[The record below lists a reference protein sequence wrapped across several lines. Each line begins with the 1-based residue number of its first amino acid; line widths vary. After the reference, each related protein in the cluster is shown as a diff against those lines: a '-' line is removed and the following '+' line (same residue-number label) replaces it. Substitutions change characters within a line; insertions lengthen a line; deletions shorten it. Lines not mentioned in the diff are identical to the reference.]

1 MDKPSVKARPG
12 PRLTR
17 RRLLQG
23 GAGFGLWLALGGRA
37 AHAAVPPRGALRVV
51 VLSDLNGAYGST
63 RYDAQ
68 IDHAVARTIALQ
80 PDLVLCTGDMVAGQ
94 RARPLARAELEAMWT
109 SFHAHVSDP
118 IARAGL
124 PFAVTPGN
132 HDAALGAN
140 FALDR
145 AVYRE
150 QWSPR
155 RPKLEL
161 LPGSEWPLRYA
172 FVLGEVFF
180 ASLDVTFTG
189 PMPEAERRWLKAL
202 LAGPAATQARARVLF
217 SHVPMWSF
225 AVGREHERLAD
236 RALEQIVVDG
246 RVDLYLSGHHHA
258 FYPGVKEGVRYVGQG
273 CLGAGPRP
281 LIGTRERTPRSFTL
295 IDLERDGGLRLE
307 ALAAPGY
314 DTPID
319 RVTLPP
325 RIVTPEATL
334 VRDDLAGL
342 RR

>member
-1 MDKPSVKARPG
+1 MTNFSDR

-23 GAGFGLWLALGGRA
+23 GTGLGLWLALGGRA
-37 AHAAVPPRGALRVV
+37 TRAAVPPRGALRVV

-63 RYDAQ
+63 EYDTRV
-68 IDHAVARTIALQ
+68 DEGVARVIALQ
-80 PDLVLCTGDMVAGQ
+80 PDLVLCTGDMVAAQ
-94 RARPLARAELEAMWT
+94 RPKPLTRTELGAMWA

-118 IARAGL
+118 LAHASL

-150 QWSPR
+150 QWLPR
-155 RPKLEL
+155 RPKLDL
-161 LPGSEWPLRYA
+161 LPGSRWPFGYA
-172 FVLGEVFF
+172 FVLGDVFF

-189 PMPEAERRWLKAL
+189 PMPEPERRWLQAL
-202 LAGPAATQARARVLF
+202 LASPAAALARARVLF
-217 SHVPMWSF
+217 SHVPLWSF

-236 RALEQIVVDG
+236 RSLERIVRDG

-258 FYPGVKEGVRYVGQG
+258 FYPGVKDGVRYVGQG

-281 LIGTRERTPRSFTL
+281 LIGTRERTPRSVTL
-295 IDLERDGGLRLE
+295 LDFERDGGLRLE
-307 ALAAPGY
+307 ALAGPAF
-314 DTPID
+314 DAPID
-319 RVTLPP
+319 RLTLPP

-342 RR
+342 SR